1 MVFSD
6 LEFLPFFLVVLG
18 AIVLN
23 HYTWKSLRLQ
33 NLIYLAGSY
42 YFYAQ
47 WDWRF
52 LSLLIISTILDFI
65 VGWQVEHDPRNRK
78 RWLALSITGNLG
90 ILGFFKYYNFFVTEA
105 VAGLESLGIHASPST
120 LNVILPVGISFY
132 TFQTMT
138 YALDVYRGQMKAS
151 RSLLEFATYV
161 AFFPQLVAGPIERAS
176 HLLPQFHRPWRFDE
190 QQVTQGLRLI
200 LFGLAMKV
208 CVADKLAPIV
218 DEIFSNPGT
227 YNGGTLVL
235 GSVYFAFQIYGD
247 FCGYSTIAIGIAKI
261 LGFQL
266 MTNFATPYFA
276 TSPQDFW
283 RRWHISLSTFFRDYL
298 YIPLGGNRRG
308 EARRQANLFLT
319 MLLGG
324 LWHGAG
330 WTFVIW
336 GGLHG
341 VYLAVNHA
349 WRALPSSAPRTT
361 SQATTLASGLLTF
374 VAVVVAWVFFRAPNV
389 STALEMLRAMAG
401 GNGVGDL
408 HLLATADIAV
418 VVALL
423 ALAWLAPNTQE
434 LTAYEG
440 PHGAYDAH
448 ARPGVKTTSGFA
460 WTPSPRWALATGV
473 LLAVS
478 VMSLSRVSEFLY
490 FQF

>member
-33 NLIYLAGSY
+33 NWIYLASSY

-298 YIPLGGNRRG
+298 YIPLGGSRTTPLKADRN
-308 EARRQANLFLT
+308 AIVTFT
-319 MLLGG
+319 VSG
-324 LWHGAG
+324 LWHGAN
-330 WTFVIW
+330 WTFIVW
-336 GGLHG
+336 GFYHG
-341 VYLAVNHA
+341 VLLVLQRRLQALRIAH
-349 WRALPSSAPRTT
+349 LPSWL
-361 SQATTLASGLLTF
+361 TTLPSMGLTF
-374 VAVVVAWVFFRAPNV
+374 LLVCIGWVLFRAQ
-389 STALEMLRAMAG
+389 SMSAALDYYHGILTRFGLPQEHRLAM
-401 GNGVGDL
+401 V
-408 HLLATADIAV
+408 
-418 VVALL
+418 
-423 ALAWLAPNTQE
+423 
-434 LTAYEG
+434 Y
-440 PHGAYDAH
+440 
-448 ARPGVKTTSGFA
+448 
-460 WTPSPRWALATGV
+460 V
-473 LLAVS
+473 LLAVGIDYVWKNDTRLETVGIPGLRARPDLLLRWAS
-478 VMSLSRVSEFLY
+478 YVVLFWMIVIGVAGREGVQQFIY